1 MENKKLA
8 VAASHMCVDQHQVQL
23 VDLVEFKGAELPDYI
38 KSYGSAG
45 AVGQMN
51 ISEATVSKRRAK
63 AKAAR
68 KARRKNRSR

>member
-8 VAASHMCVDQHQVQL
+8 VAAGHMCVDQHQVQL
-23 VDLVEFKGAELPDYI
+23 VDLVDFKDSELPSFI
-38 KSYGSAG
+38 KGYGSEG

-51 ISEATVSKRRAK
+51 ISGATVSKRRAK

-68 KARRKNRSR
+68 KARRKNRR